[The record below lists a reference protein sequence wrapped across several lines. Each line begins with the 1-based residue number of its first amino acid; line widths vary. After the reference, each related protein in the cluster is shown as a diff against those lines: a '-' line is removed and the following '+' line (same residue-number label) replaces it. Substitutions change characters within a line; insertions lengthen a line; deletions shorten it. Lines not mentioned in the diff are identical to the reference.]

1 MNAKH
6 DLPTNAGSLIVSPRA
21 VITQPAAPL
30 YETEFDVPKRIGL
43 TIAFLVFGVFGLWS
57 AFAPIDGAVHA
68 MGAITVKSYKKV
80 VQHLEGGI
88 VSEIRVQNGEMVNA
102 GDILLVIDPTQHL
115 AQLEIY
121 TGQLFAFS
129 ALEARLIAER
139 DGLDAVAYPDLL
151 SAADNKAQV
160 EKEAQDQVFAARKA
174 TREGAIAVLNQRA
187 SQLQSQIVGLEALQK
202 SKAQLAASFSEEL
215 VEVRALLAEGFA
227 DKLRL
232 RELERNHE
240 VLIGEAAELTSN
252 IAATRIQIGEAQLQI
267 IQTQN
272 EFQTDVVNQLAETQ
286 SNLKDTRERVTALTD
301 IVSRTEVAAPDSGIV
316 NNLQLHTIG
325 AVIAPGSALMEIVPQ
340 SQDLVVEARVQVID
354 IDRVAMG
361 QETTI
366 RLPTFSSKTTPT
378 LFGKVLNV
386 SADAMVDEATRSN
399 YYLARIEITPES
411 LTDIA
416 DLVLV
421 PGMPAEV
428 FIKTPSRTFLQF
440 VIKPL
445 TDSLHRS
452 FLED

>member
-21 VITQPAAPL
+21 VISQPAAPL
-30 YETEFDVPKRIGL
+30 YETEFDAPKRIGL

-57 AFAPIDGAVHA
+57 AFAPIGGAVHA
-68 MGAITVKSYKKV
+68 MGAISVKSYKKV
-80 VQHLEGGI
+80 VQHFEGGI
-88 VSEIRVQNGEMVNA
+88 VQEIRVQNGEMVEA

-121 TGQLFAFS
+121 TGQLFALT

-139 DGLDAVAYPDLL
+139 DGLDAVSYPDLL
-151 SAADNKAQV
+151 SAADNKARV
-160 EKEAQDQVFAARKA
+160 EKDAQDQVFAARKA
-174 TREGAIAVLNQRA
+174 TREGAINVLNQRA
-187 SQLQSQIVGLEALQK
+187 SQLESQVVGLEALQK
-202 SKAQLAASFSEEL
+202 TKEQLASSFAEEL

-227 DKLRL
+227 DKIRL
-232 RELERNHE
+232 RELERSHE
-240 VLIGEAAELTSN
+240 MLMGEAAEITSN
-252 IAATRIQIGEAQLQI
+252 IAATKIQIGEAQLQI

-272 EFQTDVVNQLAETQ
+272 EFQTEVVNQLAETQ
-286 SNLKDTRERVTALTD
+286 TNLKDTRERVIALTD
-301 IVSRTEVAAPDSGIV
+301 IVARTEVRAPDAGIV

-325 AVIAPGSALMEIVPQ
+325 AVVSPGSPLAEIVPQ
-340 SQDLVVEARVQVID
+340 SQDLVVEARVQITD
-354 IDRVAMG
+354 IDRVAVG
-361 QETTI
+361 QEATI

-386 SADAMVDEATRSN
+386 SADALLDEATRST

-411 LTDIA
+411 MTEIEGL
-416 DLVLV
+416 LLV

-428 FIKTPSRTFLQF
+428 FITTPSRTFLQF
-440 VIKPL
+440 VMKPL